1 MLSNKQSLILCAF
14 VVVGFSISGM
24 LDLLDSYLV
33 ISILVFAFLAIVI
46 NIVLYQINAHKEHE
60 NIDK

>member
-60 NIDK
+60 NIDE